1 MTREPAPVDTRR
13 RLGWPLV
20 LRALADRTRTALGR
34 EGAEGLAPLPD
45 REAVLGR
52 LGRVAAMRALHRL
65 GESLPLAGVPDVRSH
80 VTHAGKEG
88 LLEGPALREVALVL
102 RAASETARLLGRFPE
117 ALGEIRAR
125 WPELGGLSELA
136 RRIEM
141 AIAPD
146 GEVSDAASPA
156 LAEARARVRGLH
168 ERLRR
173 QAEGLVQ
180 SREWEDA
187 LQEAYFTVRG
197 DRYVLP
203 VKVAFRYQV
212 GGIVHNVSNTGQTVF
227 VEPPALV
234 EAGNELAVATAE
246 VAEELRRVLQALTGA
261 VRDAGDKILGD
272 LQTLGA
278 LDLLEAM
285 ARLAGDLDASAPDVP
300 AGASAGAFSLRGLRH
315 PLLVLQGKRV
325 VPNDVVP
332 EASARCLVVSGPN
345 AGGKTV
351 TVTAVA
357 LCALLVRHGLPVPA
371 EAGSVM
377 PLYPVVRAVVGD
389 EQDLERDLSSFSAHL
404 QELRRVLEDAGD
416 GALILV
422 DEICAD
428 TDPREGAALA
438 VAVLEALLDRG
449 ARVLVT
455 THLAALKA
463 LAATDDRFLAAAVG
477 FDPERM
483 SPTYRLRLHASAGS
497 SALEVASRVGLP
509 EAVVEA
515 ARLHLSGDEGSLAN
529 ALRDL
534 AASQAEAAREA
545 DRLRAARDELV
556 QAEARVDA
564 ARAELEAERRNLR
577 AEAQEAL
584 LEDIEA
590 ARRQV
595 KQTIAELQAKPKMR
609 QAGEA
614 DRQFEEMAKAARA
627 AVARQQEGTERA
639 APAEPDANLRPGA
652 FVRVPSLG
660 DKDAEVLEIGDH
672 DALVALGALKTR
684 VPLDHLVPLRR
695 PPKAQPAP
703 RMATSKAEKLAKAER
718 ARGGPVNE
726 GPPETID
733 LRGQRV
739 DEALAELTRR
749 LDRLFAEGAL
759 RAVVIHGH
767 GTGALKQAVR
777 DYLAS
782 APYASSIRPGDRHE
796 GGDGVTVVEMG

>member
-34 EGAEGLAPLPD
+34 EGAEGLSPLPD

-52 LGRVAAMRALHRL
+52 LGRIAAMRELHRL
-65 GESLPLAGVPDVRSH
+65 GESLPLAGVPDVRPH

-88 LLEGPALREVALVL
+88 LLEGPALREVATVL
-102 RAASETARLLGRFPE
+102 RAASETARLLGRFPD

-136 RRIEM
+136 RRIET

-146 GEVSDAASPA
+146 GEVADAASPA

-173 QAEGLVQ
+173 QAEALVQ
-180 SREWEDA
+180 SREWADA

-203 VKVAFRYQV
+203 VKAAFRYQA

-234 EAGNELAVATAE
+234 EAGNELALATAE
-246 VAEELRRVLQALTGA
+246 VAEETRRVLQGLTGA
-261 VRDAGDKILGD
+261 VRDAGDKVLDD
-272 LQTLGA
+272 LRALGA

-285 ARLAGDLDASAPDVP
+285 ARLAGDLDASSPEVP
-300 AGASAGAFSLRGLRH
+300 WAAGAFSLRGLRH

-325 VPNDVVP
+325 IPNDLAP

-371 EAGSVM
+371 EPGSVV
-377 PLYPVVRAVVGD
+377 PLYPVIRAVVGD

-416 GALILV
+416 GALVLV

-477 FDPERM
+477 FDAERM

-509 EAVVEA
+509 GEVVEA
-515 ARLHLSGDEGSLAN
+515 ARRHLSGDEGSLAN

-545 DRLRAARDELV
+545 DRLRAAQAELA
-556 QAEARVDA
+556 QAEARVEA
-564 ARAELEAERRNLR
+564 ARADLEAERRSLR
-577 AEAQEAL
+577 TQAQETL
-584 LEDIEA
+584 LEDIET

-595 KQTIAELQAKPKMR
+595 KQTVAELQAKPKMR
-609 QAGEA
+609 QAGEV
-614 DRQFEEMAKAARA
+614 DRQLEEMAKAARA
-627 AVARQQEGTERA
+627 AVARQQEAE
-639 APAEPDANLRPGA
+639 APATGTGTLQPGS

-660 DKDAEVLEIGDH
+660 DKDAEVLEVGAH

-695 PPKAQPAP
+695 PPKAQPA
-703 RMATSKAEKLAKAER
+703 RRIATPKAQKLANAER

-726 GPPETID
+726 APPETID